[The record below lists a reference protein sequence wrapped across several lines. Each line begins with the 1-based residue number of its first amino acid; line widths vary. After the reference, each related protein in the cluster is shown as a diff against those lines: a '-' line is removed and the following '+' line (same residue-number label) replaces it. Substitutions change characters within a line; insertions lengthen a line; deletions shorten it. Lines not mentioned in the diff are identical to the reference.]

1 MSNNFKIVKGKTQ
14 KLKLNT
20 EMKNLN
26 EDQKELLKL
35 YISSGYEIIPYVKQK
50 KSKNDTPEKE
60 IIKHI
65 TKTDII
71 SYIKKHDPDGIA
83 EHDKQNYS
91 NYMNVKKWFLNK
103 YPNFITD
110 KLKEIEENKQ

>member
-1 MSNNFKIVKGKTQ
+1 MAKNYTILKNKKKQ
-14 KLKLNT
+14 LKLNT
-20 EMKNLN
+20 EIKNLN
-26 EDQKELLKL
+26 NDEKELLEL

-50 KSKNDTPEKE
+50 KSKNNTPEKE

-71 SYIKKHDPDGIA
+71 SYIKNNDPDGIA
-83 EHDKQNYS
+83 EHDKQDYS

-110 KLKEIEENKQ
+110 KLKEIEENKK